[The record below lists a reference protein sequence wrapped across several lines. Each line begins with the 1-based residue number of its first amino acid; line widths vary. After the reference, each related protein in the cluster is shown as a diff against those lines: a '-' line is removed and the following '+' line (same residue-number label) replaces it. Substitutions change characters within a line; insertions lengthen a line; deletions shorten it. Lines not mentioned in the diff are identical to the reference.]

1 MKKKLG
7 FVSVIL
13 ITGMLLSCT
22 TGNHM
27 VMKPSEQAEIL
38 GTVQSTFHV
47 TGSFRYRN
55 VINQQAYISLL
66 AEAQRQHPDILV
78 DIRDILWAIGGGD
91 AANNTYEYSA
101 TGKVIKLPI
110 TIQQH

>member
-1 MKKKLG
+1 
-7 FVSVIL
+7 
-13 ITGMLLSCT
+13 
-22 TGNHM
+22 
-27 VMKPSEQAEIL
+27 MKPSEQAEIL

-55 VINQQAYISLL
+55 VINKQAYISLL
-66 AEAQRQHPDILV
+66 AEAQRQNPDILV

-101 TGKVIKLPI
+101 TGKVIVAAVLFGLD
-110 TIQQH
+110 